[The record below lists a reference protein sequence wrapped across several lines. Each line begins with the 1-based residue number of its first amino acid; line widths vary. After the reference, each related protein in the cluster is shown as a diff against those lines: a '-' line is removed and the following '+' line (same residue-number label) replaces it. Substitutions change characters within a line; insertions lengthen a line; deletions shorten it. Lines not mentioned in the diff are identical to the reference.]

1 MGLGNFRFEFEGMS
15 HEKDRHDGR
24 PVIYNNVEKQS
35 AGTEAEDVGA
45 RFPLLIVHGV
55 IVS

>member
-24 PVIYNNVEKQS
+24 AIMCNNVEKLS
-35 AGTEAEDVGA
+35 DNS
-45 RFPLLIVHGV
+45 I
-55 IVS
+55 I